1 MTGDTTAGQ
10 ELTAD
15 PGEWAN
21 NPTTYAYQWR
31 RCDTNPFQCFD
42 VNGATGKTYGVRE
55 ADIGFRIR
63 RRRDGIEREG
73 QRDGAVSVDRCRRA
87 EGTGREPPAEQ

>member
-1 MTGDTTAGQ
+1 MTGDTTVGQ

-15 PGEWAN
+15 TGTWTN

-31 RCDTNPFQCFD
+31 RCDTSPFQCLD

-55 ADIGFRIR
+55 ADIGFRMDVVVTAR
-63 RRRDGIEREG
+63 
-73 QRDGAVSVDRCRRA
+73 
-87 EGTGREPPAEQ
+87 TGRGAARPRSC